1 MSNKL
6 RVLSLFSGV
15 GAFEQ
20 ALSNLNH
27 PHEVINYCEINK
39 FSSKAYSL
47 LHDVDESLNL
57 IDITKINPSQLPDFD
72 LLTHGSPCQSF
83 SVIGTQEGGDKGSG
97 TKSSLM
103 WYTVDIIK
111 EKRPKYVIWENVKN
125 VLGKSHIHNFDAYIH
140 ELDKLGYTSYHQ
152 VLNSLDYG
160 SAQNRERLFVISI
173 LGEHTPFIFPKKQD
187 RVHTIGEI
195 LEDNVNEKYIV
206 PHHCVIGYQNKKSIF
221 RNRFTLKSPQDHAY
235 CLVAKGGRAV
245 ITNNYIFND
254 LSMYDNPPCKLND
267 LDYIADNNIPIRALT
282 PKEYWRL
289 QGFTDNQ
296 FSKVDGKI
304 SDNQLYTQAGNSITV
319 SVIQAIFE
327 QLFKK
332 HDSVIEREIQLK
344 WEVI

>member
-1 MSNKL
+1 MNKL
-6 RVLSLFSGV
+6 RVLSLFSGI

-20 ALSNLNH
+20 ALSNLNYS
-27 PHEVINYCEINK
+27 HEVVNYCEINK

-57 IDITKINPSQLPDFD
+57 TDITKINPSQLPDFD
-72 LLTHGSPCQSF
+72 LITHGSPCQSF

-111 EKRPKYVIWENVKN
+111 EKRPRYVIWENVKN
-125 VLGKSHIHNFDAYIH
+125 VLGKSHIHNFNAYIH
-140 ELDKLGYTSYHQ
+140 ELDKLGYTSYYQ

-160 SAQNRERLFVISI
+160 SAQNRERLFVVSI
-173 LGEHTPFIFPKKQD
+173 LGEHTPFTFPKKQD
-187 RVHTIGEI
+187 RVHAISEI
-195 LEDNVNEKYIV
+195 LEDNVDEKYIV

-221 RNRFTLKSPQDHAY
+221 RVRFTLKSP
-235 CLVAKGGRAV
+235 
-245 ITNNYIFND
+245 
-254 LSMYDNPPCKLND
+254 PCKQND

-289 QGFTDNQ
+289 QGFTDSQ

-304 SDNQLYTQAGNSITV
+304 SDNQLYIQAGNSITV

-327 QLFKK
+327 QLFTE
-332 HDSVIEREIQLK
+332 HDSDTVREIQLK
-344 WEVI
+344 WEV